1 MLTVRKLLPV
11 LILLL
16 ISPLVHA
23 QPEWDW
29 KYSDTCMVF
38 SMAVNDRGYVATG
51 FGYDVIL
58 ISPTGKRVYKVP
70 SRDFAYSI
78 AISENNYVLAGTRGF
93 YVQLFDPHG
102 KLAFEYK
109 TGNQVWAVAI
119 SPDAEE
125 FVAGSNDGWLYFF
138 RGKKVVWKADTGAP
152 IWGVYLGREVYAG
165 NDAGLVVAYSLNGTR
180 LWEKNLGGR
189 VWRLKSD
196 GKHIAAL
203 VLHTGQ
209 GVTSDVYL
217 LDGNGIVLWSRHFD
231 DYVRDVSIHDGRVAV
246 SGDIGSIDLFSLNGT
261 QIYQFPAFSPF
272 WDVATRRGYVL
283 AGGGGRDAVLL
294 SPNGTPVWYFQD
306 NRSVSVV
313 AMSPSG
319 RYLAVADRTFQT
331 VNCQGTVYFQTLFKG
346 SGGTSSTATNTTETS
361 PSFSS
366 SPSAGQTTSS
376 TTQTPTPHNSSESG
390 KGLSG
395 HAAEIGLGLAALILI
410 ALLWRE
416 IRE

>member
-1 MLTVRKLLPV
+1 MRKLLPV

-138 RGKKVVWKADTGAP
+138 RGKKLVWKADTGAP

-189 VWRLKSD
+189 VWCLKSD
-196 GKHIAAL
+196 GEHIAAL
-203 VLHTGQ
+203 VLHTGE

-217 LDGNGIVLWSRHFD
+217 LDGNGTVLWSRHFD

-283 AGGGGRDAVLL
+283 AGGGGKDAVLL

-346 SGGTSSTATNTTETS
+346 PGAASSKVTNTTETS
-361 PSFSS
+361 QSS
-366 SPSAGQTTSS
+366 SSSLSPGQTTSS
-376 TTQTPTPHNSSESG
+376 PTKTPTPHNSSGSG
-390 KGLSG
+390 KGLRDR
-395 HAAEIGLGLAALILI
+395 AAEIGLGLAALILI
-410 ALLWRE
+410 VLLWRE